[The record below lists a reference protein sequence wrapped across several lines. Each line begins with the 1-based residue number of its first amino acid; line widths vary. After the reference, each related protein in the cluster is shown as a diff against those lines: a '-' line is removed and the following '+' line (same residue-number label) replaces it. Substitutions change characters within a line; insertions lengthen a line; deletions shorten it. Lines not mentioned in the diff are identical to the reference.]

1 MSNWQQIRLGDVC
14 SFQNGLAFKSN
25 EFDTNGDY
33 YVIKIKELKNGY
45 VKLFDESSKVFKN
58 GKNNIYSI
66 KYNDVLIAL
75 TGDPVNKPN
84 PCSWVGRVA
93 VNKNKEQLYLN
104 QRVAKFCPNDNFL
117 DLKFIYYYFRVY
129 DNFYDL
135 AQKATGSA
143 SQANISTKTIEDTV
157 IFVPSLNKQK
167 QIVKILS
174 SLDDKIELNNRI
186 NANLE
191 EQAQALFRRWFVDFE
206 FPNEEGLSY
215 KSNGGKFAE
224 SEHGAIPEGWNLNPL
239 NHFGKIVC
247 GKTPSKSI
255 ENYFGGDIPFI
266 KIPDM
271 HNNIFVINSED
282 SLSSCG
288 ERSQSNKTIPPYSIL
303 VSCIATVGLVC
314 MNTKRSQFNQQINAI
329 IPFNE
334 SFRYYIYLKLKT
346 MYNKLQLLASG
357 GSATLNLNTSQ
368 FSAIKIEN
376 PNKKLIIDFNKIT
389 KPFFNEIE
397 LRQNEN
403 IYLTQLRDSLLPKL
417 MNNQIEIH

>member
-1 MSNWQQIRLGDVC
+1 MEENKIYKLEELSKDRGSYGIAASAVPFSNHKYTYLRITDINDDGTLKKDNLMSVDQKNASDFLLEKNDIVFARTGNSTGRSYFYDGSDGELVFAGFLIKFSIDENKVNPRILKYYTHSTVYYSWIR
-14 SFQNGLAFKSN
+14 S
-25 EFDTNGDY
+25 FDTGGTRGNINAKTYGEMPIMLPSRKKQDRI
-33 YVIKIKELKNGY
+33 VDILKS
-45 VKLFDESSKVFKN
+45 F
-58 GKNNIYSI
+58 
-66 KYNDVLIAL
+66 
-75 TGDPVNKPN
+75 
-84 PCSWVGRVA
+84 
-93 VNKNKEQLYLN
+93 
-104 QRVAKFCPNDNFL
+104 
-117 DLKFIYYYFRVY
+117 
-129 DNFYDL
+129 
-135 AQKATGSA
+135 
-143 SQANISTKTIEDTV
+143 
-157 IFVPSLNKQK
+157 
-167 QIVKILS
+167 
-174 SLDDKIELNNRI
+174 DDKIELNNRI
-186 NANLE
+186 NTNLE

-206 FPNEEGLSY
+206 FPNEQGLPY